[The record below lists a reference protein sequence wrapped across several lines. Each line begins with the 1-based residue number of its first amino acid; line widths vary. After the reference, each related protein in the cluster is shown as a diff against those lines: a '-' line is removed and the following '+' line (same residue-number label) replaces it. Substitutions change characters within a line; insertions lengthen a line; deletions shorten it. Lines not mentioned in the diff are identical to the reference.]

1 MSEATPGQ
9 RVRLARHSGFCF
21 GVQRAIEMALEAA
34 HSPSRVYAL
43 GPLIHNKQV
52 VSQLEEL
59 GVTSVERVEDATGG
73 VLLIRTHGVPSS
85 VIEEARALGV
95 QVVDTTCPFV
105 RRVHERARALRDEG
119 YEVVIVGE
127 HDHPEVVGIMGWI
140 GGEGHIVE
148 HPEDVAELP
157 PLRQVGVVAQTTQT
171 LRNLSDCTRELL
183 ARCREVRVFNTLC
196 DATMQ
201 RQTSAEELSRE
212 VGAMVV
218 VGGLHSGNTRR
229 LAEICA
235 ATGTPT
241 YHIETAGDIDAGW
254 FRDLPPDADLGV
266 TAGASTPDAAI
277 REVVQALEEMLG
289 ADSGPAIGSSTR

>member
-1 MSEATPGQ
+1 MLGGAPGR
-9 RVRLARHSGFCF
+9 RVRLAQHSGFCF

-34 HSPSRVYAL
+34 HSPPKVYAL

-59 GVTSVERVEDATGG
+59 GVTTVERVEDAKGG

-127 HDHPEVVGIMGWI
+127 RDHPEVVGIMGWV
-140 GGEGHIVE
+140 GGAGHIVE
-148 HPEDVAELP
+148 RPEDVADLP
-157 PLRQVGVVAQTTQT
+157 PLRRVGVVAQTTQT
-171 LRNLSDCTRELL
+171 VRNLSDCTRELL
-183 ARCREVRVFNTLC
+183 TRCREVRVFNTLC
-196 DATMQ
+196 DATTH

-241 YHIETAGDIDAGW
+241 HHIETAGDIDPAW
-254 FRDLPPDADLGV
+254 FHDLPPDADVGV

-277 REVVQALEEMLG
+277 RQVVRALETTLG
-289 ADSGPAIGSSTR
+289 ADPGSDGSPG